1 MLWDSLRRTAFSAF
15 VLVVVLLVLFVL
27 TRAVP
32 GSPAIIVLGIESL
45 PEELLAF
52 EHDHGLDRPL
62 IEQFA
67 TWFGN
72 TITGDLGNS
81 YMTGLPLAG
90 ELAETVPITLEL
102 VILSIPFAIVVG
114 VPIGMVSA
122 FKSGRM
128 VDTVSRL
135 FAVIGVSIPSFWLGL
150 ILIVY
155 VSVGL
160 GWFPPGGFVPLSR
173 GLFAHLYSLVL
184 PVFTLGLHYVAVLSR
199 LTRSSMLDALSQDY
213 IRTARAMGL
222 SRPLIW
228 LYALKNAA
236 APVVTVS
243 AMAFGYSFGWAL
255 IIEHVFSIPGM
266 SRALLNA
273 IQERDYP
280 TIQMVVVV
288 ITEVFITANLAA
300 DVLNRALN
308 PKLRAASE

>member
-1 MLWDSLRRTAFSAF
+1 MLWDSLRRTVFSAF
-15 VLVVVLLVLFVL
+15 VLVLVSLALFVL

-45 PEELLAF
+45 PEDLLAF
-52 EHDHGLDRPL
+52 ERDYGLDRPL
-62 IEQFA
+62 LEQFA

-72 TITGDLGNS
+72 TLRGDLGSS
-81 YMTGLPLAG
+81 YMTGLPLAE
-90 ELAETVPITLEL
+90 ELAETVPVTLEL
-102 VILSIPFAIVVG
+102 VTLSIAFAIIVG

-122 FKSGRM
+122 LKSGRT
-128 VDTVSRL
+128 VDTLSRL
-135 FAVIGVSIPSFWLGL
+135 FAVIGVSVPSFWLGL

-160 GWFPPGGFVPLSR
+160 GWFPPGGFVPISR
-173 GLFAHLYSLVL
+173 GPFAHLYSLVL

-288 ITEVFITANLAA
+288 ITAVFITANLAA

-308 PKLRAASE
+308 PKLKAGSE

>member
-15 VLVVVLLVLFVL
+15 VLVVVSLVLFML

-45 PEELLAF
+45 PEELRQF
-52 EHDHGLDRPL
+52 ERDHGLDRPML
-62 IEQFA
+62 EQFV
-67 TWFGN
+67 TWSGDVLK
-72 TITGDLGNS
+72 GDLGNS
-81 YMTGLPLAG
+81 YMTGLPLGA

-102 VILSIPFAIVVG
+102 VILSIAFAIVIG
-114 VPIGMVSA
+114 VPIGMISA
-122 FKSGRM
+122 FKSGRT

-135 FAVIGVSIPSFWLGL
+135 FAVLGVSIPSFWLGL

-160 GWFPPGGFVPLSR
+160 GWFPPGGFVPFSR
-173 GLFAHLYSLVL
+173 DPLAHLYALVL
-184 PVFTLGLHYVAVLSR
+184 PVLTLGLHYVAVLSR

-228 LYALKNAA
+228 IYALKNAA

-280 TIQMVVVV
+280 TIQMVVLV
-288 ITEVFITANLAA
+288 ITAVFITANLAA

-308 PKLRAASE
+308 PKLKAASE